1 MEGTAMNISYW
12 TCSEEGYHFHWEGD
26 SPQWEDIHTELD
38 MLEMEGKAAKVG
50 DSYRISHETAVS
62 FSRDERELLT
72 LPPIFPYPLF
82 VGKEGLPQNNSF
94 RLKVNFQKADGT
106 YFMNPEVIGSYIDIR
121 PVCCYMCSE
130 AQYAILK
137 SASSCNAEI
146 GRLKEREK
154 ILACSLRYVALIKE
168 NAKKIDARLDPF
180 LEKIDVVAPD
190 YLSIS
195 VEEDTDGTYYASPV
209 ILNADG
215 SPYGEK
221 DASEFG
227 RKFKNGSKAQRS
239 YMGKDRTYYV
249 FDQEQQDGLQQIK
262 EARKLTKE
270 QAKTLVMSPQSVFTG
285 APFRFDRSEYS
296 DRVIDY
302 GAFIAKNYPYLNGIE
317 GGWVPEE
324 GSGGREDLDGI
335 DELDEPEV
343 TDENVAILKEL
354 IENALVNGKSSISYQ
369 EKTYKLTS
377 AFIEKVM
384 KYKEQ
389 GEGSQEGAFGGRA
402 GKDGETD
409 ITDGDEDL
417 TYKLDYEFGG
427 VDGETDIT
435 DGDEDGEKPKE
446 DRGNLISEENSESVG
461 YEQANEQRR
470 QKRRKA
476 RFQKLGADLSM
487 EQVLSGFKD
496 DVVPFSYQKE
506 GIRWMAQNWKA
517 GYQGVLLADDMGLGK
532 TMQVLGLI
540 SGIKNAYGEKD
551 MNSVLV
557 VAPVSLLANW
567 ESEFIHFVKEGVFE
581 EIVPLYGNS
590 FRDFKR
596 GHDLRLDFSP
606 VAKNRIVLTSYETL
620 RNYDIS
626 FGCIDWSF
634 MVLDEAQKIKNPVTL
649 ITNAVKSMK
658 YDFAIAITGTPVEN
672 AWVDLWSIMDF
683 VEPGRLRD
691 LKNFCNTY
699 QNQLRK
705 LQGDMAGQEA
715 LGKKL
720 EQELQ
725 PIFLR
730 RQKTDYLEGLPHK
743 EVIPNPVLMPPV
755 QREAYEKIIAVAKKR
770 KKKDILQV
778 IAMLR
783 DTSLCPYLTSYADS
797 TFENMSVD
805 AFFNMSARLKATFQ
819 ALVNIKARKEKVL
832 IFVTSRKMQRILKR
846 FLEKAFG
853 ISIQPP
859 INGELIGLKRQ
870 QIVDAFNQKEG
881 FAILILSAEAGGVGF
896 NITAANHVIHLSRCW
911 NPAKEDQ
918 ATDRVYR
925 IGQKKE
931 VHVYLP
937 IAQYEGGDSFDVKLD
952 RLLQY
957 KRSLSQSVIFPT
969 ADTEVDGQDMY
980 NELVGWNNDMESGS
994 ACSTSSY
1001 WTIEDTDKVTGDV
1014 FERMVAKLYASIPGY
1029 AAEETKQTN
1038 NYGVDVVVETDQ
1050 KSRRGLLVRCQQMMG
1065 ESLPHDSVE
1074 AIYSAIPFYEKKLG
1088 YHFSGV
1094 VVTNA
1099 LDFTSHDKERAA
1111 AAGVKLIARQDLTK
1125 LLERYPLEKDLL

>member
-1 MEGTAMNISYW
+1 MEGEGIAMNISYW
-12 TCSEEGYHFHWEGD
+12 TCNEEGYHFHWEGD

-121 PVCCYMCSE
+121 PGCCYMCSE

-154 ILACSLRYVALIKE
+154 VLACSLRYVALIKE
-168 NAKKIDARLDPF
+168 NAQKIDARLDPF

-195 VEEDTDGTYYASPV
+195 VKEDTDGTYYASPI

-270 QAKTLVMSPQSVFTG
+270 QAKTLVLSPQSVFTG
-285 APFRFDRSEYS
+285 APFRFDRGEYS
-296 DRVIDY
+296 DRVIEY
-302 GAFIAKNYPYLNGIE
+302 GAFIAKKYPYLNGIE
-317 GGWVPEE
+317 GGWLPEE
-324 GSGGREDLDGI
+324 GSVGREDLDGI

-343 TDENVAILKEL
+343 TEENVVILKEL
-354 IENALVNGKSSISYQ
+354 IENAFAKNKSSISYQ
-369 EKTYKLTS
+369 GKTYKLTG

-384 KYKEQ
+384 
-389 GEGSQEGAFGGRA
+389 
-402 GKDGETD
+402 GKDDVTD
-409 ITDGDEDL
+409 ST
-417 TYKLDYEFGG
+417 GG
-427 VDGETDIT
+427 SA
-435 DGDEDGEKPKE
+435 DGEKPKK
-446 DRGNLISEENSESVG
+446 DRGNLISEENAESVG

-470 QKRRKA
+470 QKRREA
-476 RFQKLGADLSM
+476 RFQKLGANLSM

-540 SGIKNAYGEKD
+540 SGVKNAYGEKD

-699 QNQLRK
+699 QNQLKK

-743 EVIPNPVLMPPV
+743 EVIPKPVLMPPV
-755 QREAYEKIIAVAKKR
+755 QREAYEKIIAFAKKG
-770 KKKDILQV
+770 KKKKGDILKV

-783 DTSLCPYLTSYADS
+783 DTSLCPHLTSYADS

-952 RLLQY
+952 QLLQY

-980 NELVGWNNDMESGS
+980 NELVGWNNDLESGS
-994 ACSTSSY
+994 ACSTSLY

-1088 YHFSGV
+1088 YYFSGV

>member
-1 MEGTAMNISYW
+1 MNISYW

-106 YFMNPEVIGSYIDIR
+106 YFMNPEVMGSYVAIL
-121 PVCCYMCSE
+121 PGCGYMCSE

-195 VEEDTDGTYYASPV
+195 VKEDTDGTYYASPV

-227 RKFKNGSKAQRS
+227 RKFKNRSKAQRS

-270 QAKTLVMSPQSVFTG
+270 QAKTLVLSPQSVFTG

-296 DRVIDY
+296 DRVIEY
-302 GAFIAKNYPYLNGIE
+302 GAFIAKNYSYLKGIE
-317 GGWVPEE
+317 GGWLPEE
-324 GSGGREDLDGI
+324 GSVGREDLDGI

-343 TDENVAILKEL
+343 TEENVAILKKL
-354 IENALVNGKSSISYQ
+354 IENALSNSKSSIAYQ
-369 EKTYKLTS
+369 GKTYKLTG

-384 KYKEQ
+384 
-389 GEGSQEGAFGGRA
+389 
-402 GKDGETD
+402 GKDDVTD
-409 ITDGDEDL
+409 ST
-417 TYKLDYEFGG
+417 GG
-427 VDGETDIT
+427 SA
-435 DGDEDGEKPKE
+435 DGEKPKE
-446 DRGNLISEENSESVG
+446 DKGNLISEENAESVG

-470 QKRRKA
+470 KKRREA

-496 DVVPFSYQKE
+496 SVVPFSYQKE

-540 SGIKNAYGEKD
+540 SGVKNAYAEKD

-567 ESEFIHFVKEGVFE
+567 ESEFIHFVKEGIFE

-596 GHDLRLDFSP
+596 GDDLRLDFSP

-634 MVLDEAQKIKNPVTL
+634 MVLDEAQKIKNPAAL

-672 AWVDLWSIMDF
+672 AWVDMWSIMDF

-699 QNQLRK
+699 QNQLKK

-743 EVIPNPVLMPPV
+743 EVIPKPVLMPPV
-755 QREAYEKIIAVAKKR
+755 QREAYEKIIALAKKG

-783 DTSLCPYLTSYADS
+783 DTSLCPHLTSYSDS

-805 AFFNMSARLKATFQ
+805 VFFNMSARLKATFQ
-819 ALVNIKARKEKVL
+819 TLVNIKARKEKVL

-870 QIVDAFNQKEG
+870 QIVDDFNQKEG

-925 IGQKKE
+925 IGQEKE

-952 RLLQY
+952 QLLQY

-980 NELVGWNNDMESGS
+980 NELVGWNNVMESES
-994 ACSTSSY
+994 ACGTSSY

-1050 KSRRGLLVRCQQMMG
+1050 KSRRGLLVGCRQMMG
-1065 ESLPHDSVE
+1065 ASPSHDSVE
-1074 AIYSAIPFYEKKLG
+1074 AISSAIPFYEKQRG

-1125 LLERYPLEKDLL
+1125 LLERYPLEKDLYVM

>member
-317 GGWVPEE
+317 GGWLPEE

>member
-106 YFMNPEVIGSYIDIR
+106 YFMNPEVIGSYIETR
-121 PVCCYMCSE
+121 PGCCYMCSE

-195 VEEDTDGTYYASPV
+195 VKEDTDGTYYASPV

-249 FDQEQQDGLQQIK
+249 FDQEQQNGLQQIK

-270 QAKTLVMSPQSVFTG
+270 QAKTLVLSPQSVFTG

-296 DRVIDY
+296 DRVIEY
-302 GAFIAKNYPYLNGIE
+302 GAFIAKNYPYLKGIE
-317 GGWVPEE
+317 GGWLPEE
-324 GSGGREDLDGI
+324 GSVGREDLDGI
-335 DELDEPEV
+335 DEFDEPEV
-343 TDENVAILKEL
+343 TEENVAILKEL
-354 IENALVNGKSSISYQ
+354 VKKALSNSKSSIAYQ
-369 EKTYKLTS
+369 GKTYKLTG

-384 KYKEQ
+384 
-389 GEGSQEGAFGGRA
+389 
-402 GKDGETD
+402 GKDDVTD
-409 ITDGDEDL
+409 ST
-417 TYKLDYEFGG
+417 GG
-427 VDGETDIT
+427 SA
-435 DGDEDGEKPKE
+435 DGEKSKE
-446 DRGNLISEENSESVG
+446 DKGNLISEENAESVG

-470 QKRRKA
+470 QKRREA

-496 DVVPFSYQKE
+496 SVVPFSYQKE

-540 SGIKNAYGEKD
+540 SGVKNAYAEKD

-596 GHDLRLDFSP
+596 GDDLRLDFSP

-634 MVLDEAQKIKNPVTL
+634 MVLDEAQKIKNPAAL

-699 QNQLRK
+699 QNQLKK

-743 EVIPNPVLMPPV
+743 EVIPKPVLMPPV
-755 QREAYEKIIAVAKKR
+755 QREAYEKIIAVAKKG

-783 DTSLCPYLTSYADS
+783 DTSLCPHLTSYADS

-805 AFFNMSARLKATFQ
+805 VFFNMSARLKATFQ
-819 ALVNIKARKEKVL
+819 TLVNIKARKEKVL

-925 IGQKKE
+925 IGQEKE

-952 RLLQY
+952 QLLQY

-980 NELVGWNNDMESGS
+980 NELVGWNNVMGSES
-994 ACSTSSY
+994 ACGTSSY

-1050 KSRRGLLVRCQQMMG
+1050 KSRRGLLVGCRQMMG
-1065 ESLPHDSVE
+1065 ASLPHDSVE
-1074 AIYSAIPFYEKKLG
+1074 AICSAIPFYEKKRG

-1125 LLERYPLEKDLL
+1125 LLERYPLEKDLYMM

>member
-38 MLEMEGKAAKVG
+38 MLEMEGKAVKVG

-106 YFMNPEVIGSYIDIR
+106 YFMNPEVIGSYVAIL
-121 PVCCYMCSE
+121 PGCGYMCSE

-270 QAKTLVMSPQSVFTG
+270 QAKTLVLSPQSVFTG
-285 APFRFDRSEYS
+285 APFRFDRGEYS
-296 DRVIDY
+296 DRVIEY
-302 GAFIAKNYPYLNGIE
+302 GAFISKKYPYLNGIE
-317 GGWVPEE
+317 GGWLPEE
-324 GSGGREDLDGI
+324 GSVGREDFDGI

-343 TDENVAILKEL
+343 TEENVAILKEL
-354 IENALVNGKSSISYQ
+354 IENAFAKNKSSISYQ
-369 EKTYKLTS
+369 GKTYKLTS

-384 KYKEQ
+384 
-389 GEGSQEGAFGGRA
+389 
-402 GKDGETD
+402 GKDDVTD
-409 ITDGDEDL
+409 ST
-417 TYKLDYEFGG
+417 GG
-427 VDGETDIT
+427 SA
-435 DGDEDGEKPKE
+435 DGEKPKE
-446 DRGNLISEENSESVG
+446 DRGNLISEENAESVG

-470 QKRRKA
+470 QKRREA

-540 SGIKNAYGEKD
+540 SGVKNAYGEKD

-699 QNQLRK
+699 QNQLKK

-743 EVIPNPVLMPPV
+743 EVIPKPVLMPPV

-870 QIVDAFNQKEG
+870 QIVDAFNQKEE

-925 IGQKKE
+925 IGQEKE
-931 VHVYLP
+931 VYVYLP

-952 RLLQY
+952 QLLQY

-980 NELVGWNNDMESGS
+980 NELVGWNNVMESGS

-1001 WTIEDTDKVTGDV
+1001 WTIGDTDKVTGDV

-1065 ESLPHDSVE
+1065 ASVSHDSVE

-1111 AAGVKLIARQDLTK
+1111 ADGVKLIARQDLTK
-1125 LLERYPLEKDLL
+1125 LLERYPLEKDLYMM

>member
-1 MEGTAMNISYW
+1 M
-12 TCSEEGYHFHWEGD
+12 
-26 SPQWEDIHTELD
+26 
-38 MLEMEGKAAKVG
+38 
-50 DSYRISHETAVS
+50 
-62 FSRDERELLT
+62 
-72 LPPIFPYPLF
+72 
-82 VGKEGLPQNNSF
+82 
-94 RLKVNFQKADGT
+94 
-106 YFMNPEVIGSYIDIR
+106 
-121 PVCCYMCSE
+121 
-130 AQYAILK
+130 
-137 SASSCNAEI
+137 
-146 GRLKEREK
+146 
-154 ILACSLRYVALIKE
+154 
-168 NAKKIDARLDPF
+168 
-180 LEKIDVVAPD
+180 APD

-195 VEEDTDGTYYASPV
+195 VKKDTDGTYYASPV

-270 QAKTLVMSPQSVFTG
+270 QAKTLVLSPQSVFTG
-285 APFRFDRSEYS
+285 APFRFDRGEYS
-296 DRVIDY
+296 DRVIEY
-302 GAFIAKNYPYLNGIE
+302 GAFIAKKYPYLNGIE
-317 GGWVPEE
+317 GGWLPEE
-324 GSGGREDLDGI
+324 GSVGREDLDGI

-343 TDENVAILKEL
+343 TEENVAILKEL
-354 IENALVNGKSSISYQ
+354 IENAFAKNKSSISYQ
-369 EKTYKLTS
+369 GKTYKLTG

-384 KYKEQ
+384 
-389 GEGSQEGAFGGRA
+389 
-402 GKDGETD
+402 GKDDVTD
-409 ITDGDEDL
+409 ST
-417 TYKLDYEFGG
+417 GG
-427 VDGETDIT
+427 SA
-435 DGDEDGEKPKE
+435 DGEKPKE
-446 DRGNLISEENSESVG
+446 DRGNLISEENAESVG

-470 QKRRKA
+470 QKRREA
-476 RFQKLGADLSM
+476 RFQKLGVDLSM

-699 QNQLRK
+699 QNQLKK

-743 EVIPNPVLMPPV
+743 EVIPKPVLMPPV

-1065 ESLPHDSVE
+1065 ASLSHDSVE

>member
-106 YFMNPEVIGSYIDIR
+106 YFMNPEVIGSYVAIL
-121 PVCCYMCSE
+121 PGCGYMCSE

-137 SASSCNAEI
+137 SVSSCNAEI

-195 VEEDTDGTYYASPV
+195 VKEDTDGTYYASPV

-249 FDQEQQDGLQQIK
+249 FDQEQQNGLQQIK

-270 QAKTLVMSPQSVFTG
+270 QAKTLVLSPQSVFTG

-296 DRVIDY
+296 DRVIEY
-302 GAFIAKNYPYLNGIE
+302 GAFIAKNYPYLKGIE
-317 GGWVPEE
+317 GGWLPEE
-324 GSGGREDLDGI
+324 GSVGREDLDGI
-335 DELDEPEV
+335 DEFDEPEV
-343 TDENVAILKEL
+343 TEENVAILKEL
-354 IENALVNGKSSISYQ
+354 VKKALSNSKSSIAYQ
-369 EKTYKLTS
+369 GKTYKLTG

-384 KYKEQ
+384 
-389 GEGSQEGAFGGRA
+389 
-402 GKDGETD
+402 GKDDVTD
-409 ITDGDEDL
+409 ST
-417 TYKLDYEFGG
+417 GG
-427 VDGETDIT
+427 SA
-435 DGDEDGEKPKE
+435 DGEKSKE
-446 DRGNLISEENSESVG
+446 DKGNLISEENAESVG

-470 QKRRKA
+470 QKRREV

-496 DVVPFSYQKE
+496 SVVPFSYQKE

-540 SGIKNAYGEKD
+540 SGVKNAYAEKD

-567 ESEFIHFVKEGVFE
+567 ESEFIHFVKEGIFE

-634 MVLDEAQKIKNPVTL
+634 MVLDEAQKIKNPAAL

-699 QNQLRK
+699 QNQLKK

-743 EVIPNPVLMPPV
+743 EVIPKPVLMPPV
-755 QREAYEKIIAVAKKR
+755 QREAYEKIIAVAKKG

-783 DTSLCPYLTSYADS
+783 DTSLCPHLTSYADS

-805 AFFNMSARLKATFQ
+805 VFFNMSARLKATFQ
-819 ALVNIKARKEKVL
+819 TLVNIKARKEKVL

-846 FLEKAFG
+846 FLEKAFR

-870 QIVDAFNQKEG
+870 QIVDDFNQKEG

-925 IGQKKE
+925 IGQEKE

-952 RLLQY
+952 QLLQY

-980 NELVGWNNDMESGS
+980 NELVGWNNVMESES
-994 ACSTSSY
+994 ACGTSSY

-1050 KSRRGLLVRCQQMMG
+1050 KSRQGLLVGCRQMMG
-1065 ESLPHDSVE
+1065 ASPSHDSVE
-1074 AIYSAIPFYEKKLG
+1074 AICSAIPFYEKQRG
-1088 YHFSGV
+1088 YHFLGV

>member
-106 YFMNPEVIGSYIDIR
+106 YFMNPEVIGSYVAIL
-121 PVCCYMCSE
+121 PGCGYMCSE

-137 SASSCNAEI
+137 SVSSCNAEI

-195 VEEDTDGTYYASPV
+195 VKEDTDGTYYASPV

-249 FDQEQQDGLQQIK
+249 FDQEQQNGLQQIK

-270 QAKTLVMSPQSVFTG
+270 QAKTLVLSPQSVFTG

-296 DRVIDY
+296 DRVIEY
-302 GAFIAKNYPYLNGIE
+302 GAFIAKNYPYLKGIE
-317 GGWVPEE
+317 GGWLPEE
-324 GSGGREDLDGI
+324 GSVGREDLDGI
-335 DELDEPEV
+335 DEFDEPEV
-343 TDENVAILKEL
+343 TEENVAILKEL
-354 IENALVNGKSSISYQ
+354 VKKALSNSKSSIAYQ
-369 EKTYKLTS
+369 GKTYKLTG

-384 KYKEQ
+384 
-389 GEGSQEGAFGGRA
+389 
-402 GKDGETD
+402 GKDDVTD
-409 ITDGDEDL
+409 ST
-417 TYKLDYEFGG
+417 GG
-427 VDGETDIT
+427 SA
-435 DGDEDGEKPKE
+435 DGEKSKE
-446 DRGNLISEENSESVG
+446 DKGNLISEENAESVG

-470 QKRRKA
+470 QKRREA

-496 DVVPFSYQKE
+496 SVVPFSYQKE

-540 SGIKNAYGEKD
+540 SGVKNAYAEKD

-567 ESEFIHFVKEGVFE
+567 ESEFIHFVKEGIFE

-634 MVLDEAQKIKNPVTL
+634 MVLDEAQKIKNPAAL

-691 LKNFCNTY
+691 LKNFCNIY
-699 QNQLRK
+699 QNQLKK

-743 EVIPNPVLMPPV
+743 EVIPKPVLMPPV
-755 QREAYEKIIAVAKKR
+755 QREAYEKIIAVAKKG

-783 DTSLCPYLTSYADS
+783 DTSLCPHLTSYADS

-805 AFFNMSARLKATFQ
+805 VFFNMSARLKATFQ
-819 ALVNIKARKEKVL
+819 TLVNIKARKEKVL

-925 IGQKKE
+925 IGQEKE

-952 RLLQY
+952 QLLQY

-980 NELVGWNNDMESGS
+980 NELVGWNNVMESGS

-1038 NYGVDVVVETDQ
+1038 NYGVDMVVETDQ
-1050 KSRRGLLVRCQQMMG
+1050 KSRQGLLVGCRQMMG
-1065 ESLPHDSVE
+1065 ASLSHDSVE
-1074 AIYSAIPFYEKKLG
+1074 AICSAIPFYEKQRG

-1125 LLERYPLEKDLL
+1125 LLERYPLEKDLYVM

>member
-1 MEGTAMNISYW
+1 MEGEGIAMNISYW

-106 YFMNPEVIGSYIDIR
+106 YFMNPEVIGSYIEIR
-121 PVCCYMCSE
+121 PGCCYMCSE

-146 GRLKEREK
+146 GRLKERKK

-227 RKFKNGSKAQRS
+227 RKFKNGSKVQRA

-262 EARKLTKE
+262 KARKLTKE
-270 QAKTLVMSPQSVFTG
+270 QAKTLLLSPQSVFTG

-296 DRVIDY
+296 DRVIEY
-302 GAFIAKNYPYLNGIE
+302 GAFIAKNYTYLKGIE
-317 GGWVPEE
+317 GGWLPEE
-324 GSGGREDLDGI
+324 GSVGREDLDGI

-369 EKTYKLTS
+369 EKTYKLTG

-384 KYKEQ
+384 
-389 GEGSQEGAFGGRA
+389 
-402 GKDGETD
+402 GKDDVTD
-409 ITDGDEDL
+409 ST
-417 TYKLDYEFGG
+417 GG
-427 VDGETDIT
+427 SA
-435 DGDEDGEKPKE
+435 DGEKPKE
-446 DRGNLISEENSESVG
+446 DKGNLISEENAESVG

-470 QKRRKA
+470 KKRREA

-496 DVVPFSYQKE
+496 SVVPFSYQKE

-540 SGIKNAYGEKD
+540 SGVKNAYAEKD

-634 MVLDEAQKIKNPVTL
+634 MVLDEAQKIKNPAAL

-699 QNQLRK
+699 QNQLKK

-743 EVIPNPVLMPPV
+743 EVIPKPVLMPPV
-755 QREAYEKIIAVAKKR
+755 QREAYEKIIAVAKKG

-783 DTSLCPYLTSYADS
+783 DTSLCPHLTSYADS

-805 AFFNMSARLKATFQ
+805 VFFNMSARLKATFQ
-819 ALVNIKARKEKVL
+819 TLVNIKARKEKVL

-870 QIVDAFNQKEG
+870 QIVDDFNQKEG

-925 IGQKKE
+925 IGQEKE

-952 RLLQY
+952 QLLQY

-980 NELVGWNNDMESGS
+980 NELVGWNNVMESES
-994 ACSTSSY
+994 ACGTSSY

-1050 KSRRGLLVRCQQMMG
+1050 KSRQGLLVGCRQMMG
-1065 ESLPHDSVE
+1065 ASPSHDSVE
-1074 AIYSAIPFYEKKLG
+1074 AICSAIPFYEKQRG

-1099 LDFTSHDKERAA
+1099 LDFTSYDKERAA

-1125 LLERYPLEKDLL
+1125 LLERYPLEKDLYVM

>member
-1 MEGTAMNISYW
+1 MEGEGIAMNISYW

-38 MLEMEGKAAKVG
+38 MLEMEGKAVKVG

-121 PVCCYMCSE
+121 PGCCYMCSE

-195 VEEDTDGTYYASPV
+195 VKEDTDGTYYASPI

-270 QAKTLVMSPQSVFTG
+270 QAKTLVLSPQSVFTG
-285 APFRFDRSEYS
+285 APFRFDRGEYS
-296 DRVIDY
+296 DRVIEY
-302 GAFIAKNYPYLNGIE
+302 GAFIAKKYPYLNGIE
-317 GGWVPEE
+317 GGWLPEE
-324 GSGGREDLDGI
+324 GSVGREDLDGI

-343 TDENVAILKEL
+343 TEENVAILKEL
-354 IENALVNGKSSISYQ
+354 IENAFAKNKSSISYQ
-369 EKTYKLTS
+369 GKTYKLTG

-384 KYKEQ
+384 
-389 GEGSQEGAFGGRA
+389 
-402 GKDGETD
+402 GKDDVTD
-409 ITDGDEDL
+409 ST
-417 TYKLDYEFGG
+417 GG
-427 VDGETDIT
+427 SA
-435 DGDEDGEKPKE
+435 DGEKPKK
-446 DRGNLISEENSESVG
+446 DRGNLISEENAESVG

-470 QKRRKA
+470 QKRREA
-476 RFQKLGADLSM
+476 RFQKLGANLSM

-540 SGIKNAYGEKD
+540 SGVKNAYGEKD

-699 QNQLRK
+699 QNQLKK

-743 EVIPNPVLMPPV
+743 EVIPKPVLMPPV

-783 DTSLCPYLTSYADS
+783 DTSLCPHLTSYADS

-805 AFFNMSARLKATFQ
+805 
-819 ALVNIKARKEKVL
+819 
-832 IFVTSRKMQRILKR
+832 
-846 FLEKAFG
+846 
-853 ISIQPP
+853 
-859 INGELIGLKRQ
+859 GL
-870 QIVDAFNQKEG
+870 
-881 FAILILSAEAGGVGF
+881 
-896 NITAANHVIHLSRCW
+896 
-911 NPAKEDQ
+911 P
-918 ATDRVYR
+918 
-925 IGQKKE
+925 
-931 VHVYLP
+931 
-937 IAQYEGGDSFDVKLD
+937 
-952 RLLQY
+952 
-957 KRSLSQSVIFPT
+957 
-969 ADTEVDGQDMY
+969 
-980 NELVGWNNDMESGS
+980 
-994 ACSTSSY
+994 
-1001 WTIEDTDKVTGDV
+1001 
-1014 FERMVAKLYASIPGY
+1014 
-1029 AAEETKQTN
+1029 
-1038 NYGVDVVVETDQ
+1038 
-1050 KSRRGLLVRCQQMMG
+1050 
-1065 ESLPHDSVE
+1065 
-1074 AIYSAIPFYEKKLG
+1074 
-1088 YHFSGV
+1088 
-1094 VVTNA
+1094 
-1099 LDFTSHDKERAA
+1099 
-1111 AAGVKLIARQDLTK
+1111 
-1125 LLERYPLEKDLL
+1125 

>member
-1 MEGTAMNISYW
+1 MEGEGIAMNISYW

-38 MLEMEGKAAKVG
+38 MLEMEGKAVKVG

-121 PVCCYMCSE
+121 PGCCYMCSE

-195 VEEDTDGTYYASPV
+195 VKEDTDGTYYASPI

-270 QAKTLVMSPQSVFTG
+270 QAKTLVLSPQSVFTG
-285 APFRFDRSEYS
+285 APFRFDRDEYS
-296 DRVIDY
+296 DRVIEY
-302 GAFIAKNYPYLNGIE
+302 GAFIAKKYPYLNGIE
-317 GGWVPEE
+317 GGWLPEE
-324 GSGGREDLDGI
+324 GSVGREDLDGI

-343 TDENVAILKEL
+343 TEENVAILKEL
-354 IENALVNGKSSISYQ
+354 IENAFAKNKSSISYQ
-369 EKTYKLTS
+369 GKTYKLTG

-384 KYKEQ
+384 
-389 GEGSQEGAFGGRA
+389 
-402 GKDGETD
+402 GKDDVTD
-409 ITDGDEDL
+409 ST
-417 TYKLDYEFGG
+417 GG
-427 VDGETDIT
+427 SA
-435 DGDEDGEKPKE
+435 DGEKPKE
-446 DRGNLISEENSESVG
+446 DRGNLISEENAESVG

-470 QKRRKA
+470 QKRREA

-540 SGIKNAYGEKD
+540 SGVKNAYGEKD

-699 QNQLRK
+699 QNQLKK

-743 EVIPNPVLMPPV
+743 EVIPKPVLMPPV
-755 QREAYEKIIAVAKKR
+755 QREAYEKIIADAKKG
-770 KKKDILQV
+770 KKKDILKV

-783 DTSLCPYLTSYADS
+783 DTSLCPHLTSYADS

-952 RLLQY
+952 QLLQY

-980 NELVGWNNDMESGS
+980 NELVGWNNDLESGS

-1065 ESLPHDSVE
+1065 ASLSHDSGE

-1111 AAGVKLIARQDLTK
+1111 AAGVKLIARQDLAK

>member
-121 PVCCYMCSE
+121 PGCCYMCSE

-195 VEEDTDGTYYASPV
+195 VKEDTDGTYYASPV

-285 APFRFDRSEYS
+285 APFRFDRDEYS
-296 DRVIDY
+296 DRVIEY
-302 GAFIAKNYPYLNGIE
+302 GAFIAKKYPYLNGIE
-317 GGWVPEE
+317 GGWLPEE
-324 GSGGREDLDGI
+324 GSVGREDLDGI

-343 TDENVAILKEL
+343 TEENVAILKEL
-354 IENALVNGKSSISYQ
+354 IENAFAKNKSSISYQ
-369 EKTYKLTS
+369 GKTYKLTS

-384 KYKEQ
+384 
-389 GEGSQEGAFGGRA
+389 
-402 GKDGETD
+402 GKDDVTD
-409 ITDGDEDL
+409 ST
-417 TYKLDYEFGG
+417 GG
-427 VDGETDIT
+427 SA
-435 DGDEDGEKPKE
+435 DGEKPKE
-446 DRGNLISEENSESVG
+446 DRGNLISEENAESVG

-470 QKRRKA
+470 QKRREA

-496 DVVPFSYQKE
+496 SVVPFSYQKE

-567 ESEFIHFVKEGVFE
+567 ENEFIHFVKEGVFE

-699 QNQLRK
+699 QNQLKK

-743 EVIPNPVLMPPV
+743 EVIPKPVLMPPV
-755 QREAYEKIIAVAKKR
+755 QREAYEKIIADAKKG
-770 KKKDILQV
+770 KKKDILKV

-783 DTSLCPYLTSYADS
+783 DTSLCPHLTSYADS

-805 AFFNMSARLKATFQ
+805 TFFNMSARLKATFQ

-853 ISIQPP
+853 ISIHPP
-859 INGELIGLKRQ
+859 INGELVGLKRQ

-952 RLLQY
+952 QLLQY

-980 NELVGWNNDMESGS
+980 NKLVGWNNDMESGS
-994 ACSTSSY
+994 ACSTASY

-1065 ESLPHDSVE
+1065 ASLSQDSVE
-1074 AIYSAIPFYEKKLG
+1074 SIYSAIPFYEKKLG

-1125 LLERYPLEKDLL
+1125 LLERYPLEKDLYMM

>member
-1 MEGTAMNISYW
+1 M
-12 TCSEEGYHFHWEGD
+12 
-26 SPQWEDIHTELD
+26 
-38 MLEMEGKAAKVG
+38 
-50 DSYRISHETAVS
+50 
-62 FSRDERELLT
+62 
-72 LPPIFPYPLF
+72 
-82 VGKEGLPQNNSF
+82 
-94 RLKVNFQKADGT
+94 
-106 YFMNPEVIGSYIDIR
+106 
-121 PVCCYMCSE
+121 
-130 AQYAILK
+130 
-137 SASSCNAEI
+137 
-146 GRLKEREK
+146 KEREK

-180 LEKIDVVAPD
+180 LVKIDVVAPD

-195 VEEDTDGTYYASPV
+195 VKKDTDGTYYASPV

-270 QAKTLVMSPQSVFTG
+270 QAKTLVLSPQSVFTG
-285 APFRFDRSEYS
+285 APFRFDRGEYS
-296 DRVIDY
+296 DRVIEY
-302 GAFIAKNYPYLNGIE
+302 GAFIAKKYPYLNGIE
-317 GGWVPEE
+317 GGWLPEE
-324 GSGGREDLDGI
+324 GSVGREDLDGI

-343 TDENVAILKEL
+343 TEENVAILKEL
-354 IENALVNGKSSISYQ
+354 IENAFAKNKSSISYQ
-369 EKTYKLTS
+369 GKTYKLTG

-384 KYKEQ
+384 GKNDVTDST
-389 GEGSQEGAFGGRA
+389 GGSA
-402 GKDGETD
+402 
-409 ITDGDEDL
+409 
-417 TYKLDYEFGG
+417 
-427 VDGETDIT
+427 
-435 DGDEDGEKPKE
+435 DGEKPKE
-446 DRGNLISEENSESVG
+446 DRGNLISEENAESVG

-470 QKRRKA
+470 QKRREA

-487 EQVLSGFKD
+487 EQVLSRFKD
-496 DVVPFSYQKE
+496 SVVPFSYQKE

-540 SGIKNAYGEKD
+540 SGVKNAYGEKD

-567 ESEFIHFVKEGVFE
+567 ESEFIHFVKEGVFDV
-581 EIVPLYGNS
+581 IVPLYGNS

-699 QNQLRK
+699 QNQLKK

-743 EVIPNPVLMPPV
+743 EVIPKPVLMPPV
-755 QREAYEKIIAVAKKR
+755 QREAYEKIIADAKKG
-770 KKKDILQV
+770 KKKDILKV

-783 DTSLCPYLTSYADS
+783 DTSLCPHLTSYADS

-952 RLLQY
+952 QLLQY

-980 NELVGWNNDMESGS
+980 NKLVGWNNDMESGS
-994 ACSTSSY
+994 ACSTASY

-1038 NYGVDVVVETDQ
+1038 NYGADVVVETDQ

-1065 ESLPHDSVE
+1065 ASLSHDSVE

>member
-1 MEGTAMNISYW
+1 MNISYW

-106 YFMNPEVIGSYIDIR
+106 YFMNPEVIGSYVAIL
-121 PVCCYMCSE
+121 PGCGYMCSE

-137 SASSCNAEI
+137 SVSSCNAEI

-195 VEEDTDGTYYASPV
+195 VKEDTDGTYYASPV

-249 FDQEQQDGLQQIK
+249 FDQEQQNGLQQIK

-270 QAKTLVMSPQSVFTG
+270 QAKTLVLSPQSVFTG

-296 DRVIDY
+296 DRVIEY
-302 GAFIAKNYPYLNGIE
+302 GAFIAKNYPYLKGIE
-317 GGWVPEE
+317 GGWLPEE
-324 GSGGREDLDGI
+324 GSVGREDLDGI
-335 DELDEPEV
+335 DEFDEPEV
-343 TDENVAILKEL
+343 TEENVAILKEL
-354 IENALVNGKSSISYQ
+354 VKKALSNSKSSIAYQ
-369 EKTYKLTS
+369 GKTYKLTG

-384 KYKEQ
+384 
-389 GEGSQEGAFGGRA
+389 
-402 GKDGETD
+402 GKDDVTD
-409 ITDGDEDL
+409 ST
-417 TYKLDYEFGG
+417 GG
-427 VDGETDIT
+427 SA
-435 DGDEDGEKPKE
+435 DGEKSKE
-446 DRGNLISEENSESVG
+446 DKGNLISEENAESVG

-470 QKRRKA
+470 QKRREA

-496 DVVPFSYQKE
+496 SVVPFSYQKE

-540 SGIKNAYGEKD
+540 SGVKNAYAEKD

-596 GHDLRLDFSP
+596 GDDLRLDFSP

-634 MVLDEAQKIKNPVTL
+634 MVLDEAQKIKNPAAL

-699 QNQLRK
+699 QNQLKK

-743 EVIPNPVLMPPV
+743 EVIPKPVLMPPV
-755 QREAYEKIIAVAKKR
+755 QREAYEKIIAVAKKG

-783 DTSLCPYLTSYADS
+783 DTSLCPHLTSYADS

-805 AFFNMSARLKATFQ
+805 VFFNMSARLKATFQ
-819 ALVNIKARKEKVL
+819 TLVNIKARKEKVL

-925 IGQKKE
+925 IGQEKE

-952 RLLQY
+952 QLLQY

-980 NELVGWNNDMESGS
+980 NELVGWNNVMESES
-994 ACSTSSY
+994 ACGTSSY

-1050 KSRRGLLVRCQQMMG
+1050 KSRRGLLVGCRQMMG
-1065 ESLPHDSVE
+1065 ASLPHDSVE
-1074 AIYSAIPFYEKKLG
+1074 AICSAIPFYEKKRG

-1125 LLERYPLEKDLL
+1125 LLERYPLEKDLYMM

>member
-121 PVCCYMCSE
+121 PGCCYMCSE

-195 VEEDTDGTYYASPV
+195 VKEDTDGTYYASPV

-270 QAKTLVMSPQSVFTG
+270 QAKTLVLSPQSVFTG
-285 APFRFDRSEYS
+285 APFRFDRDEYS
-296 DRVIDY
+296 DRVIEY
-302 GAFIAKNYPYLNGIE
+302 GAFIAKKYPYLNGIE
-317 GGWVPEE
+317 GGWLPEE
-324 GSGGREDLDGI
+324 GSVGREDLDGI

-343 TDENVAILKEL
+343 TEENVAILKEL
-354 IENALVNGKSSISYQ
+354 IENAFAKNKSSISYQ
-369 EKTYKLTS
+369 GKTYKLTS

-384 KYKEQ
+384 
-389 GEGSQEGAFGGRA
+389 
-402 GKDGETD
+402 GKDDVTD
-409 ITDGDEDL
+409 ST
-417 TYKLDYEFGG
+417 GG
-427 VDGETDIT
+427 SA
-435 DGDEDGEKPKE
+435 DGEKPKE
-446 DRGNLISEENSESVG
+446 DRGNLISEENAESVG

-470 QKRRKA
+470 QKRREA

-540 SGIKNAYGEKD
+540 SGVKNAYGEKD

-699 QNQLRK
+699 QNQLKK

-743 EVIPNPVLMPPV
+743 EVIPKPVLMPPV
-755 QREAYEKIIAVAKKR
+755 QREAYEKIIADAKKG
-770 KKKDILQV
+770 KKKDILKV

-783 DTSLCPYLTSYADS
+783 DTSLCPHLTSYADS

-952 RLLQY
+952 QLLQY

-980 NELVGWNNDMESGS
+980 NKLVGWNNDMELGS
-994 ACSTSSY
+994 ACSTASY

-1065 ESLPHDSVE
+1065 ASLSQDSVE
-1074 AIYSAIPFYEKKLG
+1074 SIYSAIPFYEKKLG

>member
-106 YFMNPEVIGSYIDIR
+106 YFMNPEVIGSYIEIR
-121 PVCCYMCSE
+121 PGCCYMCSE
-130 AQYAILK
+130 EQYAILK

-195 VEEDTDGTYYASPV
+195 VKEDTDGTYYASPV

-262 EARKLTKE
+262 KARKLTKE
-270 QAKTLVMSPQSVFTG
+270 QAKTLVLSPQSVFTG
-285 APFRFDRSEYS
+285 APFRFDRGEYS
-296 DRVIDY
+296 DRVIEY
-302 GAFIAKNYPYLNGIE
+302 GAFIAKKYPYLNGIE
-317 GGWVPEE
+317 GGWLPEE
-324 GSGGREDLDGI
+324 GSVGREDLDGI

-343 TDENVAILKEL
+343 TEENVAILKEL
-354 IENALVNGKSSISYQ
+354 IENAFAKNKSSISYQ
-369 EKTYKLTS
+369 GKTYKLTG

-384 KYKEQ
+384 GKNDVTDST
-389 GEGSQEGAFGGRA
+389 GGSA
-402 GKDGETD
+402 
-409 ITDGDEDL
+409 
-417 TYKLDYEFGG
+417 
-427 VDGETDIT
+427 
-435 DGDEDGEKPKE
+435 DGEKPKE
-446 DRGNLISEENSESVG
+446 DRGNLISEENAESVG

-470 QKRRKA
+470 QKRREA

-540 SGIKNAYGEKD
+540 SGVKNAYGEKD

-699 QNQLRK
+699 QNQLKK

-743 EVIPNPVLMPPV
+743 EVIPKPVLMPPV
-755 QREAYEKIIAVAKKR
+755 QREAYEKIIAVAKKG
-770 KKKDILQV
+770 KKKDILKV

-952 RLLQY
+952 QLLQY

-980 NELVGWNNDMESGS
+980 NELVGWNNDLESGS

-1125 LLERYPLEKDLL
+1125 LLERYPLEKDLYMM

>member
-1 MEGTAMNISYW
+1 MEGIAMNISYW
-12 TCSEEGYHFHWEGD
+12 TCSEEGYYFHWEGD

-38 MLEMEGKAAKVG
+38 MLEMEGKAVKVG

-121 PVCCYMCSE
+121 PGCCYMCSE

-168 NAKKIDARLDPF
+168 NAQKIDARLDPF

-195 VEEDTDGTYYASPV
+195 VKEDTDGTYYASPV

-270 QAKTLVMSPQSVFTG
+270 QAKTLLLSPQSVFTG

-302 GAFIAKNYPYLNGIE
+302 GAFIAKNYPYLKGIE
-317 GGWVPEE
+317 GGWLPEE
-324 GSGGREDLDGI
+324 GSVGREDLDGI
-335 DELDEPEV
+335 DEFDEPEV
-343 TDENVAILKEL
+343 TEENVAILKEL
-354 IENALVNGKSSISYQ
+354 VKKALSNSKSSIAYQ
-369 EKTYKLTS
+369 GKTYKLTG

-384 KYKEQ
+384 
-389 GEGSQEGAFGGRA
+389 
-402 GKDGETD
+402 GKDDVTD
-409 ITDGDEDL
+409 ST
-417 TYKLDYEFGG
+417 GG
-427 VDGETDIT
+427 SA
-435 DGDEDGEKPKE
+435 DGEKSKE
-446 DRGNLISEENSESVG
+446 DKGNLISEENAESVG

-470 QKRRKA
+470 KKRREA

-496 DVVPFSYQKE
+496 SVVPFSYQKE

-540 SGIKNAYGEKD
+540 SGVKNAYGEKD

-567 ESEFIHFVKEGVFE
+567 ESEFIHFVKEGIFE

-596 GHDLRLDFSP
+596 GDDLRLDFSP

-634 MVLDEAQKIKNPVTL
+634 MVLDEAQKIKNPAAL
-649 ITNAVKSMK
+649 ITNAAKSMK

-699 QNQLRK
+699 QNQLKK

-743 EVIPNPVLMPPV
+743 EVIPKPVLMPPV
-755 QREAYEKIIAVAKKR
+755 QREAYEKIIAVAKKG
-770 KKKDILQV
+770 KKKKGDILKV

-783 DTSLCPYLTSYADS
+783 DTSLCPHLTSYADS

-805 AFFNMSARLKATFQ
+805 VFFNMSARLKATFQ

-925 IGQKKE
+925 IGQEKE

-952 RLLQY
+952 QLLQY

-980 NELVGWNNDMESGS
+980 NELVGWNNVMESES
-994 ACSTSSY
+994 ACGTSSY

-1050 KSRRGLLVRCQQMMG
+1050 KSRQGLLVGCRQMMG
-1065 ESLPHDSVE
+1065 ASPSHDSVE
-1074 AIYSAIPFYEKKLG
+1074 AICSAIPFYEKQRG

-1099 LDFTSHDKERAA
+1099 LDFTSHDKERAT

-1125 LLERYPLEKDLL
+1125 LLERYPLEKDLYMM

>member
-12 TCSEEGYHFHWEGD
+12 TCSEEGYYFHWEGD

-62 FSRDERELLT
+62 FSRDERELVT

-121 PVCCYMCSE
+121 PGCCYMCSE

-195 VEEDTDGTYYASPV
+195 VKEDTDGTYYASPV

-221 DASEFG
+221 DASEFR

-249 FDQEQQDGLQQIK
+249 FDQEQQNGLQQIK
-262 EARKLTKE
+262 ETRKLTKE
-270 QAKTLVMSPQSVFTG
+270 QAKTLFLSPQSVFTG

-296 DRVIDY
+296 DRVIEY
-302 GAFIAKNYPYLNGIE
+302 GAFIVKNYTYLKGIE
-317 GGWVPEE
+317 GGWLPEE
-324 GSGGREDLDGI
+324 GSVGREDLDGI

-343 TDENVAILKEL
+343 TEENVAILKEL
-354 IENALVNGKSSISYQ
+354 VENALSNSKSSIAYQ
-369 EKTYKLTS
+369 GKTYKLTG

-384 KYKEQ
+384 GKADVTDST
-389 GEGSQEGAFGGRA
+389 GGSA
-402 GKDGETD
+402 
-409 ITDGDEDL
+409 
-417 TYKLDYEFGG
+417 
-427 VDGETDIT
+427 
-435 DGDEDGEKPKE
+435 DGEKPKE
-446 DRGNLISEENSESVG
+446 DRGNLISEENAESVG

-470 QKRRKA
+470 KKRREA

-496 DVVPFSYQKE
+496 SVVPFSYQKE

-540 SGIKNAYGEKD
+540 SGVKKAYGEKD

-567 ESEFIHFVKEGVFE
+567 ESEFIHFVKEGIFE

-596 GHDLRLDFSP
+596 GDDLRLDFSP

-634 MVLDEAQKIKNPVTL
+634 MVLDEAQKIKNPAAL

-699 QNQLRK
+699 QNQLKK

-743 EVIPNPVLMPPV
+743 EVIPKPVLMPPV
-755 QREAYEKIIAVAKKR
+755 QREAYEKIIAVAKKG
-770 KKKDILQV
+770 KKKKGDILKV

-783 DTSLCPYLTSYADS
+783 DTSLCPHLTSYADS

-819 ALVNIKARKEKVL
+819 TLVNIKARKEKVL

-870 QIVDAFNQKEG
+870 QIVDDFNQKEG

-925 IGQKKE
+925 IGQEKE

-952 RLLQY
+952 QLLQY

-980 NELVGWNNDMESGS
+980 NELVGWNNVMGSES
-994 ACSTSSY
+994 ACGTSSY

-1050 KSRRGLLVRCQQMMG
+1050 KSRQGLLVGCRQMMG
-1065 ESLPHDSVE
+1065 ASLSHDSVE
-1074 AIYSAIPFYEKKLG
+1074 AICSAIPFYEKQRG

-1111 AAGVKLIARQDLTK
+1111 VAGVKLIARQDLTK
-1125 LLERYPLEKDLL
+1125 LLERYPLEKDLYTM

>member
-1 MEGTAMNISYW
+1 MNISYW

-106 YFMNPEVIGSYIDIR
+106 YFMNPEVIGSYVAIL
-121 PVCCYMCSE
+121 PGCGYMCSE

-137 SASSCNAEI
+137 SVSSCNAEI

-195 VEEDTDGTYYASPV
+195 VKEDTDGTYYASPV

-249 FDQEQQDGLQQIK
+249 FDQEQQNGLQQIK

-270 QAKTLVMSPQSVFTG
+270 QAKTLVLSPQSVFTG

-296 DRVIDY
+296 DRVIEY
-302 GAFIAKNYPYLNGIE
+302 GAFIVKNYPYLKGIE
-317 GGWVPEE
+317 GGWLPEE
-324 GSGGREDLDGI
+324 GSVGREDLDGI
-335 DELDEPEV
+335 DEFDEPEV
-343 TDENVAILKEL
+343 TEENVAILKEL
-354 IENALVNGKSSISYQ
+354 VKKALSNSKSSIAYQ
-369 EKTYKLTS
+369 GKTYKLTG

-384 KYKEQ
+384 
-389 GEGSQEGAFGGRA
+389 
-402 GKDGETD
+402 GKDDVTD
-409 ITDGDEDL
+409 ST
-417 TYKLDYEFGG
+417 GG
-427 VDGETDIT
+427 SA
-435 DGDEDGEKPKE
+435 DGEKSKE
-446 DRGNLISEENSESVG
+446 DKGNLISEENAESVG

-470 QKRRKA
+470 QKRREV

-496 DVVPFSYQKE
+496 SVVPFSYQKE

-540 SGIKNAYGEKD
+540 SGVKNAYAEKD

-567 ESEFIHFVKEGVFE
+567 ESEFIHFVKEGIFE

-634 MVLDEAQKIKNPVTL
+634 MVLDEAQKIKNPAAL

-699 QNQLRK
+699 QNQLKK

-743 EVIPNPVLMPPV
+743 EVIPKPVLMPPV
-755 QREAYEKIIAVAKKR
+755 QREAYEKIIAVAKKG

-783 DTSLCPYLTSYADS
+783 DTSLCPHLTSYADS

-805 AFFNMSARLKATFQ
+805 VFFNMSARLKATFQ
-819 ALVNIKARKEKVL
+819 TLVNIKARKEKVL

-846 FLEKAFG
+846 FLEKAFR

-870 QIVDAFNQKEG
+870 QIVDDFNQKEG

-925 IGQKKE
+925 IGQEKE

-952 RLLQY
+952 QLLQY

-980 NELVGWNNDMESGS
+980 NELVGWNNVMESES
-994 ACSTSSY
+994 ACGTSSY

-1050 KSRRGLLVRCQQMMG
+1050 KSRQGLLVGCRQMMG
-1065 ESLPHDSVE
+1065 ASPSHDSVE
-1074 AIYSAIPFYEKKLG
+1074 AICSAIPFYEKQRG
-1088 YHFSGV
+1088 YHFLGV

>member
-1 MEGTAMNISYW
+1 MEGIAMNISYW

-38 MLEMEGKAAKVG
+38 MLEMEGKAVKVG

-121 PVCCYMCSE
+121 PGCCYMCSE
-130 AQYAILK
+130 EQYAILK

-270 QAKTLVMSPQSVFTG
+270 QAKTLVLSPQSVFTG

-296 DRVIDY
+296 DRVLDY
-302 GAFIAKNYPYLNGIE
+302 GAFIAKNYSYLKGIE
-317 GGWVPEE
+317 GGWLPEE
-324 GSGGREDLDGI
+324 GSVGREDLDGI

-343 TDENVAILKEL
+343 TAENVAILKEL
-354 IENALVNGKSSISYQ
+354 IENAFAKNKSSISYQ
-369 EKTYKLTS
+369 EKTYKLTG

-384 KYKEQ
+384 GKDDVTD
-389 GEGSQEGAFGGRA
+389 STGGRA
-402 GKDGETD
+402 
-409 ITDGDEDL
+409 
-417 TYKLDYEFGG
+417 
-427 VDGETDIT
+427 
-435 DGDEDGEKPKE
+435 DGEKQKE
-446 DRGNLISEENSESVG
+446 DKGNLISEENAESVG

-470 QKRRKA
+470 QKRREA

-487 EQVLSGFKD
+487 EQVLSGFKES
-496 DVVPFSYQKE
+496 VVPFSYQKE
-506 GIRWMAQNWKA
+506 GIRWMTQNWKA

-699 QNQLRK
+699 QNQLKK
-705 LQGDMAGQEA
+705 LHGDMAGQEA

-743 EVIPNPVLMPPV
+743 EVIPKPVLMPPV
-755 QREAYEKIIAVAKKR
+755 QREAYEKIIADAKK
-770 KKKDILQV
+770 KKGNILQV

-783 DTSLCPYLTSYADS
+783 DTSLCPHLTSYADS
-797 TFENMSVD
+797 TFENMNVD

-819 ALVNIKARKEKVL
+819 TLVNIKARKEKVL

-859 INGELIGLKRQ
+859 INGELMGLKRQ

-931 VHVYLP
+931 VYVYLP

-952 RLLQY
+952 QLLQY

-980 NELVGWNNDMESGS
+980 NELVGWNNVMESES
-994 ACSTSSY
+994 ACGTSSY
-1001 WTIEDTDKVTGDV
+1001 WTIKDTDKVTGDV
-1014 FERMVAKLYASIPGY
+1014 FERMVTKLYASIPGY

-1065 ESLPHDSVE
+1065 ASLSQDSVE

-1125 LLERYPLEKDLL
+1125 LLERYPLEKDLYMM

>member
-1 MEGTAMNISYW
+1 MEGIAMNISYW

-38 MLEMEGKAAKVG
+38 MLEMEGKAVKVG

-121 PVCCYMCSE
+121 PGCCYMCSE

-195 VEEDTDGTYYASPV
+195 VKEDTDGTYYASPV

-270 QAKTLVMSPQSVFTG
+270 QAKTLVLSPQSVFTG
-285 APFRFDRSEYS
+285 APFRFDRDEYS
-296 DRVIDY
+296 DRVIEY
-302 GAFIAKNYPYLNGIE
+302 GAFIAKKYPYLNGIE
-317 GGWVPEE
+317 GGWLPEE
-324 GSGGREDLDGI
+324 GSVGREDLDGI

-343 TDENVAILKEL
+343 TEENVAILKEL
-354 IENALVNGKSSISYQ
+354 IENAFAKNKSSISYQ
-369 EKTYKLTS
+369 GKTYKLTS

-384 KYKEQ
+384 
-389 GEGSQEGAFGGRA
+389 
-402 GKDGETD
+402 GKDDVTD
-409 ITDGDEDL
+409 ST
-417 TYKLDYEFGG
+417 GG
-427 VDGETDIT
+427 SA
-435 DGDEDGEKPKE
+435 DGEKPKE
-446 DRGNLISEENSESVG
+446 DRGNLISEENAESVG

-470 QKRRKA
+470 QKRREA

-540 SGIKNAYGEKD
+540 SGVKNAYGEKD

-699 QNQLRK
+699 QNQLKK

-743 EVIPNPVLMPPV
+743 EVIPKPVLMPPV
-755 QREAYEKIIAVAKKR
+755 QREAYEKIIADAKKG
-770 KKKDILQV
+770 KKKDILKV

-783 DTSLCPYLTSYADS
+783 DTSLCPHLTSYADS

-952 RLLQY
+952 QLLQY

-980 NELVGWNNDMESGS
+980 NKLVGWNNDMELGS
-994 ACSTSSY
+994 ACSTASY

-1065 ESLPHDSVE
+1065 ASLSQDSVE

-1125 LLERYPLEKDLL
+1125 LLERYPLEKDLYMM

>member
-106 YFMNPEVIGSYIDIR
+106 YFMNPEVIGSYVAIL
-121 PVCCYMCSE
+121 PGCGYMCSE
-130 AQYAILK
+130 AQYVILK
-137 SASSCNAEI
+137 SVSSCNAEI

-195 VEEDTDGTYYASPV
+195 VKEDTDGTYYASPV

-249 FDQEQQDGLQQIK
+249 FDQEQQNGLQQIK

-270 QAKTLVMSPQSVFTG
+270 QAKTLVLSPQSVFTG

-296 DRVIDY
+296 DRVIEY
-302 GAFIAKNYPYLNGIE
+302 GAFIAKNYPYLKGIE
-317 GGWVPEE
+317 GGWLPEE
-324 GSGGREDLDGI
+324 GSVGREDLDGI
-335 DELDEPEV
+335 DEFDEPEV
-343 TDENVAILKEL
+343 TEENVAILKEL
-354 IENALVNGKSSISYQ
+354 VKKALSNSKSSIAYQ
-369 EKTYKLTS
+369 GKTYKLTG

-384 KYKEQ
+384 
-389 GEGSQEGAFGGRA
+389 
-402 GKDGETD
+402 GKDDVTD
-409 ITDGDEDL
+409 ST
-417 TYKLDYEFGG
+417 GG
-427 VDGETDIT
+427 SA
-435 DGDEDGEKPKE
+435 DGEKSKE
-446 DRGNLISEENSESVG
+446 DKGNLISEENAESVG

-470 QKRRKA
+470 KKRREA

-496 DVVPFSYQKE
+496 SVVPFSYQKE

-540 SGIKNAYGEKD
+540 SGVKNAYGEKD

-634 MVLDEAQKIKNPVTL
+634 MVLDEAQKIKNPAAL

-699 QNQLRK
+699 QNQLKK

-743 EVIPNPVLMPPV
+743 EVIPKPVLMPPV
-755 QREAYEKIIAVAKKR
+755 QREAYEKIIAVAKKG

-783 DTSLCPYLTSYADS
+783 DTSLCPHLTSYADS

-805 AFFNMSARLKATFQ
+805 VFFNMSARLKATFQ
-819 ALVNIKARKEKVL
+819 TLVNIKARKEKVL

-925 IGQKKE
+925 IGQEKE

-952 RLLQY
+952 QLLQY

-980 NELVGWNNDMESGS
+980 NELVGWNNVMESES
-994 ACSTSSY
+994 ACGTSSY

-1050 KSRRGLLVRCQQMMG
+1050 KSRQGLLVGCRQMMG
-1065 ESLPHDSVE
+1065 ASLPHDSVE
-1074 AIYSAIPFYEKKLG
+1074 AICSAIPFYEKQRG

-1111 AAGVKLIARQDLTK
+1111 ADGVKLIARQDLTK
-1125 LLERYPLEKDLL
+1125 LLERYPLEKDLYMM

>member
-1 MEGTAMNISYW
+1 
-12 TCSEEGYHFHWEGD
+12 
-26 SPQWEDIHTELD
+26 
-38 MLEMEGKAAKVG
+38 
-50 DSYRISHETAVS
+50 
-62 FSRDERELLT
+62 
-72 LPPIFPYPLF
+72 
-82 VGKEGLPQNNSF
+82 
-94 RLKVNFQKADGT
+94 
-106 YFMNPEVIGSYIDIR
+106 
-121 PVCCYMCSE
+121 
-130 AQYAILK
+130 
-137 SASSCNAEI
+137 
-146 GRLKEREK
+146 
-154 ILACSLRYVALIKE
+154 
-168 NAKKIDARLDPF
+168 
-180 LEKIDVVAPD
+180 
-190 YLSIS
+190 
-195 VEEDTDGTYYASPV
+195 
-209 ILNADG
+209 
-215 SPYGEK
+215 
-221 DASEFG
+221 
-227 RKFKNGSKAQRS
+227 
-239 YMGKDRTYYV
+239 
-249 FDQEQQDGLQQIK
+249 
-262 EARKLTKE
+262 
-270 QAKTLVMSPQSVFTG
+270 
-285 APFRFDRSEYS
+285 
-296 DRVIDY
+296 
-302 GAFIAKNYPYLNGIE
+302 
-317 GGWVPEE
+317 
-324 GSGGREDLDGI
+324 
-335 DELDEPEV
+335 
-343 TDENVAILKEL
+343 
-354 IENALVNGKSSISYQ
+354 
-369 EKTYKLTS
+369 
-377 AFIEKVM
+377 
-384 KYKEQ
+384 
-389 GEGSQEGAFGGRA
+389 
-402 GKDGETD
+402 
-409 ITDGDEDL
+409 
-417 TYKLDYEFGG
+417 
-427 VDGETDIT
+427 
-435 DGDEDGEKPKE
+435 
-446 DRGNLISEENSESVG
+446 
-461 YEQANEQRR
+461 
-470 QKRRKA
+470 
-476 RFQKLGADLSM
+476 
-487 EQVLSGFKD
+487 
-496 DVVPFSYQKE
+496 
-506 GIRWMAQNWKA
+506 
-517 GYQGVLLADDMGLGK
+517 
-532 TMQVLGLI
+532 
-540 SGIKNAYGEKD
+540 
-551 MNSVLV
+551 
-557 VAPVSLLANW
+557 
-567 ESEFIHFVKEGVFE
+567 
-581 EIVPLYGNS
+581 
-590 FRDFKR
+590 
-596 GHDLRLDFSP
+596 
-606 VAKNRIVLTSYETL
+606 
-620 RNYDIS
+620 
-626 FGCIDWSF
+626 

-699 QNQLRK
+699 QNQLKK

-743 EVIPNPVLMPPV
+743 EVIPKPVLMPPV

-952 RLLQY
+952 QLLQY

-1065 ESLPHDSVE
+1065 ESLSHDSVE

>member
-1 MEGTAMNISYW
+1 M
-12 TCSEEGYHFHWEGD
+12 
-26 SPQWEDIHTELD
+26 
-38 MLEMEGKAAKVG
+38 
-50 DSYRISHETAVS
+50 
-62 FSRDERELLT
+62 
-72 LPPIFPYPLF
+72 
-82 VGKEGLPQNNSF
+82 
-94 RLKVNFQKADGT
+94 
-106 YFMNPEVIGSYIDIR
+106 
-121 PVCCYMCSE
+121 
-130 AQYAILK
+130 
-137 SASSCNAEI
+137 
-146 GRLKEREK
+146 
-154 ILACSLRYVALIKE
+154 
-168 NAKKIDARLDPF
+168 
-180 LEKIDVVAPD
+180 
-190 YLSIS
+190 
-195 VEEDTDGTYYASPV
+195 
-209 ILNADG
+209 
-215 SPYGEK
+215 
-221 DASEFG
+221 
-227 RKFKNGSKAQRS
+227 
-239 YMGKDRTYYV
+239 
-249 FDQEQQDGLQQIK
+249 
-262 EARKLTKE
+262 
-270 QAKTLVMSPQSVFTG
+270 
-285 APFRFDRSEYS
+285 
-296 DRVIDY
+296 
-302 GAFIAKNYPYLNGIE
+302 
-317 GGWVPEE
+317 
-324 GSGGREDLDGI
+324 
-335 DELDEPEV
+335 
-343 TDENVAILKEL
+343 AILKEL
-354 IENALVNGKSSISYQ
+354 IENAFAKNKSSISYQ
-369 EKTYKLTS
+369 GKTYKLTG

-384 KYKEQ
+384 GKNDVTDST
-389 GEGSQEGAFGGRA
+389 GGSA
-402 GKDGETD
+402 
-409 ITDGDEDL
+409 
-417 TYKLDYEFGG
+417 
-427 VDGETDIT
+427 
-435 DGDEDGEKPKE
+435 DGEKPKE
-446 DRGNLISEENSESVG
+446 DRGNLISEENAESVG

-470 QKRRKA
+470 QKRREA

-496 DVVPFSYQKE
+496 SVVPFSYQKE

-540 SGIKNAYGEKD
+540 SGVKNAYGEKD

-699 QNQLRK
+699 QNQLKK

-743 EVIPNPVLMPPV
+743 EVIPKPVLMPPV
-755 QREAYEKIIAVAKKR
+755 QREAYEKIIADAKKG
-770 KKKDILQV
+770 KKKDILKV

-783 DTSLCPYLTSYADS
+783 DTSLCPHLTSYADS

-952 RLLQY
+952 QLLQY

-980 NELVGWNNDMESGS
+980 NKLVGWNNDMESGS
-994 ACSTSSY
+994 ACSTASY

-1038 NYGVDVVVETDQ
+1038 NYGADVVVETDQ

-1065 ESLPHDSVE
+1065 ASLSHDSVE

>member
-50 DSYRISHETAVS
+50 DSYRIFHETAVS

-106 YFMNPEVIGSYIDIR
+106 YFMNPEVIGSYVAIL
-121 PVCCYMCSE
+121 PGCGYMCSE

-195 VEEDTDGTYYASPV
+195 VKEDTDGTYYASPV

-302 GAFIAKNYPYLNGIE
+302 GAFIAKNYTYLKGIE
-317 GGWVPEE
+317 GGWLPEE
-324 GSGGREDLDGI
+324 GSVGREDLDGI

-369 EKTYKLTS
+369 EKTYKLTG

-384 KYKEQ
+384 
-389 GEGSQEGAFGGRA
+389 
-402 GKDGETD
+402 GKDDVTD
-409 ITDGDEDL
+409 ST
-417 TYKLDYEFGG
+417 GG
-427 VDGETDIT
+427 SA
-435 DGDEDGEKPKE
+435 DGEKPKE
-446 DRGNLISEENSESVG
+446 DKGNLISEENAESVG

-470 QKRRKA
+470 KKRREA

-496 DVVPFSYQKE
+496 SVVPFSYQKE

-540 SGIKNAYGEKD
+540 SGVKNAYAEKD

-567 ESEFIHFVKEGVFE
+567 ESEFIHFVKEGIFE

-634 MVLDEAQKIKNPVTL
+634 MVLDEAQKIKNPAAL

-699 QNQLRK
+699 QNQLKK

-743 EVIPNPVLMPPV
+743 EVIPKPVLMPPV
-755 QREAYEKIIAVAKKR
+755 QREAYEKIIAVAKKG

-783 DTSLCPYLTSYADS
+783 DTSLCPHLTSYADS

-805 AFFNMSARLKATFQ
+805 VFFNMSARLKATFQ
-819 ALVNIKARKEKVL
+819 TLVNIKARKEKVL

-925 IGQKKE
+925 IGQEKE

-952 RLLQY
+952 QLLQY

-980 NELVGWNNDMESGS
+980 NELVGWNNVMESES
-994 ACSTSSY
+994 ACGTSSY

-1050 KSRRGLLVRCQQMMG
+1050 KSRQGLLVGCRQMMG
-1065 ESLPHDSVE
+1065 ASLSHDSVE
-1074 AIYSAIPFYEKKLG
+1074 AICSAIPFYEKQRG

-1125 LLERYPLEKDLL
+1125 LLERYPLEKDLYMM

>member
-1 MEGTAMNISYW
+1 MEGEGIAMNISYW

-121 PVCCYMCSE
+121 PGCGYMCSE

-137 SASSCNAEI
+137 SVSSCNAEI

-195 VEEDTDGTYYASPV
+195 VKEDTDGTYYASPV

-249 FDQEQQDGLQQIK
+249 FDQEQQNGLQQIK
-262 EARKLTKE
+262 EARKLTKK
-270 QAKTLVMSPQSVFTG
+270 QAKTLVLSPQSVFTG

-296 DRVIDY
+296 DRVIEY
-302 GAFIAKNYPYLNGIE
+302 GAFIAKNYSYLKGIK
-317 GGWVPEE
+317 GGWLPEE
-324 GSGGREDLDGI
+324 GSVGREDLDGI

-343 TDENVAILKEL
+343 TEENVSILKEL
-354 IENALVNGKSSISYQ
+354 VKKALSNSKSSIAYQ
-369 EKTYKLTS
+369 GKTYKLTG

-384 KYKEQ
+384 
-389 GEGSQEGAFGGRA
+389 
-402 GKDGETD
+402 GKDDVTD
-409 ITDGDEDL
+409 ST
-417 TYKLDYEFGG
+417 GG
-427 VDGETDIT
+427 SA
-435 DGDEDGEKPKE
+435 DGEKSKE
-446 DRGNLISEENSESVG
+446 DKGNLISEENAESVG

-470 QKRRKA
+470 QKRREA

-496 DVVPFSYQKE
+496 SVVPFSYQKE

-540 SGIKNAYGEKD
+540 SGVKNAYAEKD

-567 ESEFIHFVKEGVFE
+567 ESEFIHFVKEGIFE

-596 GHDLRLDFSP
+596 GDDLRLDFSP

-634 MVLDEAQKIKNPVTL
+634 MVLDEAQKIKNPAAL

-699 QNQLRK
+699 QNQLKK

-743 EVIPNPVLMPPV
+743 EVIPKPVLMPPV
-755 QREAYEKIIAVAKKR
+755 QREAYEKIIAVAKKG

-783 DTSLCPYLTSYADS
+783 DTSLCPHLTSYSDS

-805 AFFNMSARLKATFQ
+805 VFFNMSARLKATFQ
-819 ALVNIKARKEKVL
+819 TLVNIKARKEKVL

-870 QIVDAFNQKEG
+870 QIVDDFNQKEG

-925 IGQKKE
+925 IGQEKE

-952 RLLQY
+952 QLLQY

-980 NELVGWNNDMESGS
+980 NELVGWNNVMESES
-994 ACSTSSY
+994 ACGTSSY

-1050 KSRRGLLVRCQQMMG
+1050 KSRQGLLVGCRQMMG
-1065 ESLPHDSVE
+1065 ASLSHDSVE
-1074 AIYSAIPFYEKKLG
+1074 AICSAIPFYEKQRG

-1125 LLERYPLEKDLL
+1125 LLERYPLEKDLYVM

>member
-38 MLEMEGKAAKVG
+38 MLEMEGKAVKVG

-121 PVCCYMCSE
+121 PGCCYMRSE

-195 VEEDTDGTYYASPV
+195 VKEDKDGTYYASPI

-270 QAKTLVMSPQSVFTG
+270 QAKTLVLSPQSVFTG
-285 APFRFDRSEYS
+285 APFRFDRGEYS
-296 DRVIDY
+296 DRVIEY
-302 GAFIAKNYPYLNGIE
+302 GDFIAKKYPYLNGIE
-317 GGWVPEE
+317 GGWLPEE
-324 GSGGREDLDGI
+324 GSVGREDLDGI

-343 TDENVAILKEL
+343 TEENVAILKEL
-354 IENALVNGKSSISYQ
+354 IENALVNGQSSISYQ
-369 EKTYKLTS
+369 GKTYKLTS

-389 GEGSQEGAFGGRA
+389 GEGLQKGAFGGRA

-409 ITDGDEDL
+409 IT
-417 TYKLDYEFGG
+417 GG
-427 VDGETDIT
+427 SA
-435 DGDEDGEKPKE
+435 DGEKPKK
-446 DRGNLISEENSESVG
+446 DRGNLISEENAESVG

-470 QKRRKA
+470 QKRREA

-699 QNQLRK
+699 QNQLKK
-705 LQGDMAGQEA
+705 LHGDMAGQEA

-743 EVIPNPVLMPPV
+743 EVIPKPVLMPPV
-755 QREAYEKIIAVAKKR
+755 QREAYEKIIAVAKKG
-770 KKKDILQV
+770 KKKKGDILKV

-783 DTSLCPYLTSYADS
+783 DTLLCPHLTSYADS

-805 AFFNMSARLKATFQ
+805 AF
-819 ALVNIKARKEKVL
+819 L
-832 IFVTSRKMQRILKR
+832 ICQR
-846 FLEKAFG
+846 G
-853 ISIQPP
+853 
-859 INGELIGLKRQ
+859 
-870 QIVDAFNQKEG
+870 
-881 FAILILSAEAGGVGF
+881 
-896 NITAANHVIHLSRCW
+896 
-911 NPAKEDQ
+911 
-918 ATDRVYR
+918 
-925 IGQKKE
+925 
-931 VHVYLP
+931 
-937 IAQYEGGDSFDVKLD
+937 
-952 RLLQY
+952 
-957 KRSLSQSVIFPT
+957 
-969 ADTEVDGQDMY
+969 
-980 NELVGWNNDMESGS
+980 
-994 ACSTSSY
+994 
-1001 WTIEDTDKVTGDV
+1001 
-1014 FERMVAKLYASIPGY
+1014 
-1029 AAEETKQTN
+1029 
-1038 NYGVDVVVETDQ
+1038 
-1050 KSRRGLLVRCQQMMG
+1050 
-1065 ESLPHDSVE
+1065 
-1074 AIYSAIPFYEKKLG
+1074 
-1088 YHFSGV
+1088 
-1094 VVTNA
+1094 
-1099 LDFTSHDKERAA
+1099 
-1111 AAGVKLIARQDLTK
+1111 
-1125 LLERYPLEKDLL
+1125 

>member
-12 TCSEEGYHFHWEGD
+12 TCSEEGYYFHWEGD

-62 FSRDERELLT
+62 FSRDERDLLT

-121 PVCCYMCSE
+121 PGCCYMCSE
-130 AQYAILK
+130 AQYTILK

-195 VEEDTDGTYYASPV
+195 VKEDTDGTYYASPI

-270 QAKTLVMSPQSVFTG
+270 QAKTLVLSPQSVFTG
-285 APFRFDRSEYS
+285 APFRFDRGEYS
-296 DRVIDY
+296 DRVIEY
-302 GAFIAKNYPYLNGIE
+302 GAFIAKKYPYLNGIE
-317 GGWVPEE
+317 GGWLPEE
-324 GSGGREDLDGI
+324 GSVGREDLDGI

-343 TDENVAILKEL
+343 TEENVAILKEL
-354 IENALVNGKSSISYQ
+354 IENAFAKNKSSISYQ
-369 EKTYKLTS
+369 GKTYKLTG

-384 KYKEQ
+384 
-389 GEGSQEGAFGGRA
+389 
-402 GKDGETD
+402 GKDDVTD
-409 ITDGDEDL
+409 ST
-417 TYKLDYEFGG
+417 GG
-427 VDGETDIT
+427 SA
-435 DGDEDGEKPKE
+435 DGEKPKE
-446 DRGNLISEENSESVG
+446 DRGNLISEENAESVG

-470 QKRRKA
+470 QKRREA

-506 GIRWMAQNWKA
+506 GIRWMAKNWKA

-540 SGIKNAYGEKD
+540 SGVKNAYGEKD

-699 QNQLRK
+699 QNQLKK

-743 EVIPNPVLMPPV
+743 EVIPKPVLMPPV
-755 QREAYEKIIAVAKKR
+755 QREAYEKIIAVAKKG
-770 KKKDILQV
+770 KKKDILKV

-783 DTSLCPYLTSYADS
+783 DTSLCPHLTSYADS

-819 ALVNIKARKEKVL
+819 VLVNIKTRKEKVL

-870 QIVDAFNQKEG
+870 QIVDDFNQKEG

-952 RLLQY
+952 QLLQY

-1065 ESLPHDSVE
+1065 ASLSQDSVE
-1074 AIYSAIPFYEKKLG
+1074 SIYSAIPFYEKKLG

-1111 AAGVKLIARQDLTK
+1111 AVGVKLIARQDLTK
-1125 LLERYPLEKDLL
+1125 LLERYPLEKDLYMM

>member
-106 YFMNPEVIGSYIDIR
+106 YFMNPEVIGSYVAIL
-121 PVCCYMCSE
+121 PGCGYMCSE

-137 SASSCNAEI
+137 SVSSCNAEI

-195 VEEDTDGTYYASPV
+195 VKEDTDGTYYASPV

-249 FDQEQQDGLQQIK
+249 FDQEQQNGLQQIK

-270 QAKTLVMSPQSVFTG
+270 QAKTLVLSPQSVFTG

-296 DRVIDY
+296 DRVIEY
-302 GAFIAKNYPYLNGIE
+302 GAFIAKNYPYLKGIE
-317 GGWVPEE
+317 GGWLPEE
-324 GSGGREDLDGI
+324 GSVGREDLDGI
-335 DELDEPEV
+335 DEFDEPEV
-343 TDENVAILKEL
+343 TEENVAILKEL
-354 IENALVNGKSSISYQ
+354 VKKALSNSKSSIAYQ
-369 EKTYKLTS
+369 GKTYKLTG

-384 KYKEQ
+384 
-389 GEGSQEGAFGGRA
+389 
-402 GKDGETD
+402 GKDDVTD
-409 ITDGDEDL
+409 STGGSADG
-417 TYKLDYEFGG
+417 
-427 VDGETDIT
+427 V
-435 DGDEDGEKPKE
+435 KPKE
-446 DRGNLISEENSESVG
+446 DKGNLISEENAESVG

-470 QKRRKA
+470 KKRREA

-496 DVVPFSYQKE
+496 SVVPFSYQKE

-540 SGIKNAYGEKD
+540 SGVKNAYAEKD

-567 ESEFIHFVKEGVFE
+567 ESEFIHFVKEGIFE

-634 MVLDEAQKIKNPVTL
+634 MVLDEAQKIKNPAAL

-699 QNQLRK
+699 QNQLKK

-743 EVIPNPVLMPPV
+743 EVIPKPVLMPPV
-755 QREAYEKIIAVAKKR
+755 QREAYEKIIAVAKKG

-783 DTSLCPYLTSYADS
+783 DTSLCPHLTSYADS

-805 AFFNMSARLKATFQ
+805 VFFNMSARLKATFQ
-819 ALVNIKARKEKVL
+819 TLVNIKARKEKVL

-870 QIVDAFNQKEG
+870 QIVDDFNQKEG

-925 IGQKKE
+925 IGQEKE

-952 RLLQY
+952 QLLQY

-980 NELVGWNNDMESGS
+980 NELVGWNNVMESES
-994 ACSTSSY
+994 ACGTSSY

-1050 KSRRGLLVRCQQMMG
+1050 KSRQGLLVGCRQMMG
-1065 ESLPHDSVE
+1065 ASLSHDSVE
-1074 AIYSAIPFYEKKLG
+1074 AICSAIPFYEKQRG

-1125 LLERYPLEKDLL
+1125 LLERYPLEKDLYMM

>member
-1 MEGTAMNISYW
+1 MEGEGIAMNISYW
-12 TCSEEGYHFHWEGD
+12 TCSEEGYFHWEGD

-38 MLEMEGKAAKVG
+38 MLEMEGKAVKVG

-106 YFMNPEVIGSYIDIR
+106 YFMNPEVIGSYIEIR
-121 PVCCYMCSE
+121 PGCCYMCSE

-168 NAKKIDARLDPF
+168 NAQKIDARLDPF

-262 EARKLTKE
+262 KARKLTKE
-270 QAKTLVMSPQSVFTG
+270 QAKTLFLSPQSVFTG

-296 DRVIDY
+296 DRVIEY
-302 GAFIAKNYPYLNGIE
+302 GAFIAKNYPYLKGIE
-317 GGWVPEE
+317 GGWLPEE
-324 GSGGREDLDGI
+324 GSVGREDLDGI

-343 TDENVAILKEL
+343 TEENVAILKEL
-354 IENALVNGKSSISYQ
+354 VKKALANGKSSIAYQ
-369 EKTYKLTS
+369 GKTYKLTG

-384 KYKEQ
+384 
-389 GEGSQEGAFGGRA
+389 
-402 GKDGETD
+402 GKDDVTD
-409 ITDGDEDL
+409 STGGNADG
-417 TYKLDYEFGG
+417 
-427 VDGETDIT
+427 V
-435 DGDEDGEKPKE
+435 KPKE
-446 DRGNLISEENSESVG
+446 DKGNLISEENAESVG

-470 QKRRKA
+470 KKRREA

-496 DVVPFSYQKE
+496 SVVPFSYQKE

-540 SGIKNAYGEKD
+540 SGVKNAYGEKD

-567 ESEFIHFVKEGVFE
+567 ESEFIHFVKEGIFE

-634 MVLDEAQKIKNPVTL
+634 MVLDEAQKIKNPAAL

-699 QNQLRK
+699 QNQLKK
-705 LQGDMAGQEA
+705 LQGDMVGQEA

-743 EVIPNPVLMPPV
+743 EVIPKPVLMPPV
-755 QREAYEKIIAVAKKR
+755 QREAYEKIIAVAKKG

-783 DTSLCPYLTSYADS
+783 DTSLCPHLTSYADS

-805 AFFNMSARLKATFQ
+805 VFFNMSARLKATFQ
-819 ALVNIKARKEKVL
+819 TLVNIKARKEKVL

-896 NITAANHVIHLSRCW
+896 NITAANNVIHLSRCW

-925 IGQKKE
+925 IGQEKE

-952 RLLQY
+952 QLLQY

-980 NELVGWNNDMESGS
+980 NELVGWNNVMESES
-994 ACSTSSY
+994 ACGTSSY

-1050 KSRRGLLVRCQQMMG
+1050 KSRQGLLVGCRQMMG
-1065 ESLPHDSVE
+1065 ASPSHDSVE
-1074 AIYSAIPFYEKKLG
+1074 AICSAIPFYEKQHG

-1125 LLERYPLEKDLL
+1125 LLERYPLEKDLYMM

>member
-1 MEGTAMNISYW
+1 MEGTAMNTSYW

-106 YFMNPEVIGSYIDIR
+106 YFMNPEVIGSYVAIL
-121 PVCCYMCSE
+121 PGCGYMCSE

-137 SASSCNAEI
+137 SVSSCNAEI

-195 VEEDTDGTYYASPV
+195 VKEDTDGTYYASPV

-249 FDQEQQDGLQQIK
+249 FDQEQQNGLQQIK

-270 QAKTLVMSPQSVFTG
+270 QAKTLVLSPQSVFTG

-296 DRVIDY
+296 DRVIEY
-302 GAFIAKNYPYLNGIE
+302 GAFIAKNYPYLKGIE
-317 GGWVPEE
+317 GGWLPEE
-324 GSGGREDLDGI
+324 GSVGREDLDGI
-335 DELDEPEV
+335 DEFDEPEV
-343 TDENVAILKEL
+343 TEENVAILKEL
-354 IENALVNGKSSISYQ
+354 VKKALSNSKSSIAYQ
-369 EKTYKLTS
+369 GKTYKLTG

-384 KYKEQ
+384 
-389 GEGSQEGAFGGRA
+389 
-402 GKDGETD
+402 GKDDVTD
-409 ITDGDEDL
+409 ST
-417 TYKLDYEFGG
+417 GG
-427 VDGETDIT
+427 SA
-435 DGDEDGEKPKE
+435 DGEKSKE
-446 DRGNLISEENSESVG
+446 DKGNLISEENAESVG

-470 QKRRKA
+470 KKRREA

-496 DVVPFSYQKE
+496 SVVPFSYQKE

-540 SGIKNAYGEKD
+540 SGVKNAYAEKD

-567 ESEFIHFVKEGVFE
+567 ESEFIHFVKEGIFE

-634 MVLDEAQKIKNPVTL
+634 MVLDEAQKIKNPAAL

-699 QNQLRK
+699 QNQLKK

-743 EVIPNPVLMPPV
+743 EVIPKPVLMPPV
-755 QREAYEKIIAVAKKR
+755 QREAYEKIIAVAKKG

-783 DTSLCPYLTSYADS
+783 DTSLCPHLTSYADS

-805 AFFNMSARLKATFQ
+805 VFFNMSARLKATFQ
-819 ALVNIKARKEKVL
+819 TLVNIKARKEKVL

-925 IGQKKE
+925 IGQEKE

-952 RLLQY
+952 QLLQY

-980 NELVGWNNDMESGS
+980 NELVGWNNVMESES
-994 ACSTSSY
+994 ACGTSSY

-1038 NYGVDVVVETDQ
+1038 NYGVDLVVETDQ
-1050 KSRRGLLVRCQQMMG
+1050 KSRQGLLVGCRQMMG
-1065 ESLPHDSVE
+1065 ASLSHDSVE
-1074 AIYSAIPFYEKKLG
+1074 AICSAIPFYEKQRG

-1125 LLERYPLEKDLL
+1125 LLERYPLEKDLYVM

>member
-12 TCSEEGYHFHWEGD
+12 TCSEEGYHFHWEED

-106 YFMNPEVIGSYIDIR
+106 YFMNPEVIGSYVAIL
-121 PVCCYMCSE
+121 PGCGYMCSE

-195 VEEDTDGTYYASPV
+195 VKEDTDGTYYASPV

-262 EARKLTKE
+262 KARKLTKE
-270 QAKTLVMSPQSVFTG
+270 QAKTLLLSPQSVFTG

-296 DRVIDY
+296 DRVLDY
-302 GAFIAKNYPYLNGIE
+302 GAFIAKNYPYLKGIE
-317 GGWVPEE
+317 GGWLPEE
-324 GSGGREDLDGI
+324 GSVGREDLDGI
-335 DELDEPEV
+335 DEFDEPEV
-343 TDENVAILKEL
+343 TEENVAILKEL
-354 IENALVNGKSSISYQ
+354 IENAVVNGKSSIAYQ
-369 EKTYKLTS
+369 GKTYKLTG

-384 KYKEQ
+384 
-389 GEGSQEGAFGGRA
+389 
-402 GKDGETD
+402 GKDDVTD
-409 ITDGDEDL
+409 ST
-417 TYKLDYEFGG
+417 GG
-427 VDGETDIT
+427 SA
-435 DGDEDGEKPKE
+435 DGEKPKE
-446 DRGNLISEENSESVG
+446 DKGNLISEENAESVG

-470 QKRRKA
+470 QKRREA

-496 DVVPFSYQKE
+496 SVVPFSYQKE

-540 SGIKNAYGEKD
+540 SGVKNAYGEKD

-567 ESEFIHFVKEGVFE
+567 ESEFIHFVKEGIFE

-634 MVLDEAQKIKNPVTL
+634 MVLDEAQKIKNPAAL

-699 QNQLRK
+699 QNQLKK

-743 EVIPNPVLMPPV
+743 EVIPKPVLMPPV
-755 QREAYEKIIAVAKKR
+755 QREAYEKIIAVAKKG

-783 DTSLCPYLTSYADS
+783 DTSLCPHLTSYADS

-805 AFFNMSARLKATFQ
+805 VFFNMSARLKATFQ
-819 ALVNIKARKEKVL
+819 TLVNIKARKEKVL

-925 IGQKKE
+925 IGQEKE

-952 RLLQY
+952 QLLQY

-980 NELVGWNNDMESGS
+980 NELVGWNNVMESES
-994 ACSTSSY
+994 ACGTSSY

-1038 NYGVDVVVETDQ
+1038 NYGVDLVVETDQ
-1050 KSRRGLLVRCQQMMG
+1050 KSRQGLLVGCRQMMG
-1065 ESLPHDSVE
+1065 ASLSHDSVE
-1074 AIYSAIPFYEKKLG
+1074 AICSAIPFYEKQRG

-1125 LLERYPLEKDLL
+1125 LLERYPLEKDLYVM

>member
-317 GGWVPEE
+317 GGWLPEE

-389 GEGSQEGAFGGRA
+389 GEGSQGGAFGGRA
-402 GKDGETD
+402 GEDGEKD

>member
-1 MEGTAMNISYW
+1 MEGEGIAMNISYW

-38 MLEMEGKAAKVG
+38 MLEMEGKAVKVG

-121 PVCCYMCSE
+121 PGCCYMCSE

-195 VEEDTDGTYYASPV
+195 VKEDTDGTYYASPI

-270 QAKTLVMSPQSVFTG
+270 QAKTLVLSPQSVFTG
-285 APFRFDRSEYS
+285 APFRFDRGEYS
-296 DRVIDY
+296 DRVIEY
-302 GAFIAKNYPYLNGIE
+302 GAFIAKKYPYLNGIE
-317 GGWVPEE
+317 GGWLPEE
-324 GSGGREDLDGI
+324 GSVGREDLDGI

-343 TDENVAILKEL
+343 TEENVAILKEL
-354 IENALVNGKSSISYQ
+354 IENAFAKNKSSISYQ
-369 EKTYKLTS
+369 GKTYKLTG

-384 KYKEQ
+384 GKNDVTDST
-389 GEGSQEGAFGGRA
+389 GGSA
-402 GKDGETD
+402 
-409 ITDGDEDL
+409 
-417 TYKLDYEFGG
+417 
-427 VDGETDIT
+427 
-435 DGDEDGEKPKE
+435 DGEKPKE
-446 DRGNLISEENSESVG
+446 DRGNLISEENAESVG

-470 QKRRKA
+470 QKRREA

-496 DVVPFSYQKE
+496 SVVPFSYQKE

-540 SGIKNAYGEKD
+540 SGVKNAYGEKD

-699 QNQLRK
+699 QNQLKK

-743 EVIPNPVLMPPV
+743 EVIPKPVLMPPV
-755 QREAYEKIIAVAKKR
+755 QREAYEKIIADAKKG
-770 KKKDILQV
+770 KKKDILKV

-783 DTSLCPYLTSYADS
+783 DTSLCPHLTSYADS

-952 RLLQY
+952 QLLQY

-980 NELVGWNNDMESGS
+980 NKLVGWNNDMESGS
-994 ACSTSSY
+994 ACSTASY

-1038 NYGVDVVVETDQ
+1038 NYGADVVVETDQ
-1050 KSRRGLLVRCQQMMG
+1050 KSRRGLFFGAMPADDGGKPV
-1065 ESLPHDSVE
+1065 S
-1074 AIYSAIPFYEKKLG
+1074 
-1088 YHFSGV
+1088 
-1094 VVTNA
+1094 
-1099 LDFTSHDKERAA
+1099 
-1111 AAGVKLIARQDLTK
+1111 
-1125 LLERYPLEKDLL
+1125 

>member
-1 MEGTAMNISYW
+1 MEGIAMNTSYW

-106 YFMNPEVIGSYIDIR
+106 YFMNPEVIGSYIEIR
-121 PVCCYMCSE
+121 PGCCYMCSE

-137 SASSCNAEI
+137 SVSSCNAEI

-195 VEEDTDGTYYASPV
+195 VKEDTDGTYYASPV

-249 FDQEQQDGLQQIK
+249 FDQEQQNGLQQIK

-270 QAKTLVMSPQSVFTG
+270 QAKTLVLSPQSVFTG

-296 DRVIDY
+296 DRVIEY
-302 GAFIAKNYPYLNGIE
+302 GAFIAKNYPYLKGIE
-317 GGWVPEE
+317 GGWLPEE
-324 GSGGREDLDGI
+324 GSVGREDLDGI
-335 DELDEPEV
+335 DEFDEPEV
-343 TDENVAILKEL
+343 TEENVAILKEL
-354 IENALVNGKSSISYQ
+354 VKKALSNSKSSIAYQ
-369 EKTYKLTS
+369 GKTYKLTG

-384 KYKEQ
+384 
-389 GEGSQEGAFGGRA
+389 
-402 GKDGETD
+402 GKDDVTD
-409 ITDGDEDL
+409 STGGSADG
-417 TYKLDYEFGG
+417 
-427 VDGETDIT
+427 V
-435 DGDEDGEKPKE
+435 KPKE
-446 DRGNLISEENSESVG
+446 DKGNLISEENAESVG

-470 QKRRKA
+470 KKRREA

-496 DVVPFSYQKE
+496 SVVPFSYQKE

-540 SGIKNAYGEKD
+540 SGVKNAYAEKD

-567 ESEFIHFVKEGVFE
+567 ESEFIHFVKEGIFE

-699 QNQLRK
+699 QNQLKK

-743 EVIPNPVLMPPV
+743 EVIPKPVLMPPV

-925 IGQKKE
+925 IGQEKE

-952 RLLQY
+952 QLLQY

-980 NELVGWNNDMESGS
+980 NELVGWNNVMESES
-994 ACSTSSY
+994 ACGTSSY

-1050 KSRRGLLVRCQQMMG
+1050 KSRQGLLVGCRQMMG
-1065 ESLPHDSVE
+1065 ASLSHDSVE
-1074 AIYSAIPFYEKKLG
+1074 AICSAIPFYEKQRG

-1125 LLERYPLEKDLL
+1125 LLERYPLEKDLYMM

>member
-1 MEGTAMNISYW
+1 MNISYW
-12 TCSEEGYHFHWEGD
+12 TCSEEGYYFHWEGD

-121 PVCCYMCSE
+121 PGCCYMCSE

-195 VEEDTDGTYYASPV
+195 VKEDTDGTYYASPV

-221 DASEFG
+221 DASEFR

-249 FDQEQQDGLQQIK
+249 FDQEQQNGLQQIK
-262 EARKLTKE
+262 ETRKLTKE
-270 QAKTLVMSPQSVFTG
+270 QAKTLFLSPQSVFTG

-296 DRVIDY
+296 DRVIEY
-302 GAFIAKNYPYLNGIE
+302 GAFIVKNYTYLKGIE
-317 GGWVPEE
+317 GGWLPEE
-324 GSGGREDLDGI
+324 GSVGREDLDGI

-343 TDENVAILKEL
+343 TEENVAILKEL
-354 IENALVNGKSSISYQ
+354 VENALSNSKSSIAYQ
-369 EKTYKLTS
+369 GKTYKLTG

-384 KYKEQ
+384 GKADVTDST
-389 GEGSQEGAFGGRA
+389 GGSA
-402 GKDGETD
+402 
-409 ITDGDEDL
+409 
-417 TYKLDYEFGG
+417 
-427 VDGETDIT
+427 
-435 DGDEDGEKPKE
+435 DGEKPKE
-446 DRGNLISEENSESVG
+446 DRGNLISEENAESVG

-470 QKRRKA
+470 KKRREA

-496 DVVPFSYQKE
+496 SVVPFSYQKE

-540 SGIKNAYGEKD
+540 SGVKKAYGEKD

-567 ESEFIHFVKEGVFE
+567 ESEFIHFVKEGIFE

-596 GHDLRLDFSP
+596 GDDLRLDFSP

-634 MVLDEAQKIKNPVTL
+634 MVLDEAQKIKNPAAL

-699 QNQLRK
+699 QNQLKK

-743 EVIPNPVLMPPV
+743 EVIPKPVLMPPV
-755 QREAYEKIIAVAKKR
+755 QREAYEKIIAVAKKG
-770 KKKDILQV
+770 KKKKGDILKV

-783 DTSLCPYLTSYADS
+783 DTSLCPHLTSYADS

-819 ALVNIKARKEKVL
+819 TLVNIKARKEKVL

-870 QIVDAFNQKEG
+870 QIVDDFNQKEG

-925 IGQKKE
+925 IGQEKE

-952 RLLQY
+952 QLLQY

-980 NELVGWNNDMESGS
+980 NELVGWNNVMGSES
-994 ACSTSSY
+994 ACGTSSY

-1050 KSRRGLLVRCQQMMG
+1050 KSRQGLLVGCRQMMG
-1065 ESLPHDSVE
+1065 ASLSHDSVE
-1074 AIYSAIPFYEKKLG
+1074 AICSAIPFYEKQRG

-1111 AAGVKLIARQDLTK
+1111 VAGVKLIARQDLTK
-1125 LLERYPLEKDLL
+1125 LLERYPLEKDLYTM

>member
-106 YFMNPEVIGSYIDIR
+106 YFMNPEVIGSYVAIL
-121 PVCCYMCSE
+121 PGCGYMCSE

-137 SASSCNAEI
+137 SVSSCNAEI

-195 VEEDTDGTYYASPV
+195 VKEDTDGTYYASPV

-249 FDQEQQDGLQQIK
+249 FDQEQQNGLQQIK

-270 QAKTLVMSPQSVFTG
+270 QAKTLVLSPQSVFTG

-296 DRVIDY
+296 DRVIEY
-302 GAFIAKNYPYLNGIE
+302 GAFIAKNYPYLKGIE
-317 GGWVPEE
+317 GGWLPEE
-324 GSGGREDLDGI
+324 GSVGREDLDGI
-335 DELDEPEV
+335 DEFDEPEV
-343 TDENVAILKEL
+343 TEENVAILKEL
-354 IENALVNGKSSISYQ
+354 VKKALSNSKSSIAYQ
-369 EKTYKLTS
+369 GKTYKLTG

-384 KYKEQ
+384 
-389 GEGSQEGAFGGRA
+389 
-402 GKDGETD
+402 GKDDVTD
-409 ITDGDEDL
+409 ST
-417 TYKLDYEFGG
+417 GG
-427 VDGETDIT
+427 SA
-435 DGDEDGEKPKE
+435 DGEKSKE
-446 DRGNLISEENSESVG
+446 DKGNLISEENAESVG

-470 QKRRKA
+470 QKRREA

-496 DVVPFSYQKE
+496 SVVPFSYQKE

-540 SGIKNAYGEKD
+540 SGVKNAYGEKD

-634 MVLDEAQKIKNPVTL
+634 MVLDEAQKIKNPAAL

-699 QNQLRK
+699 QNQLKK

-743 EVIPNPVLMPPV
+743 EVIPKPVLMPPV
-755 QREAYEKIIAVAKKR
+755 QREAYEKIIAVAKKG

-783 DTSLCPYLTSYADS
+783 DTSLCPHLTSYADS

-805 AFFNMSARLKATFQ
+805 VFFNMSARLKATFQ
-819 ALVNIKARKEKVL
+819 TLVNIKARKEKVL

-925 IGQKKE
+925 IGQEKE
-931 VHVYLP
+931 VYVYLP

-952 RLLQY
+952 QLLQY

-980 NELVGWNNDMESGS
+980 NELVGWNNVMGSES
-994 ACSTSSY
+994 ACGTSSY

-1050 KSRRGLLVRCQQMMG
+1050 KSRQGLLVGCRQMMG
-1065 ESLPHDSVE
+1065 ASLSHDSVE
-1074 AIYSAIPFYEKKLG
+1074 AICSAIPFYEKQRG

-1125 LLERYPLEKDLL
+1125 LLERYPLEKDLYVM